1 MGAAAGIIGSVLSS
15 SAQSGQNGNVS
26 QNGSQGQS
34 ISNAGSNTPD
44 IKQADVKEAATN
56 KPETEQPD
64 TKESNVNWEEIAKMS
79 QSLAHEGGQ
88 SAPVS
93 SNNFSGGQSIAN
105 FR

>member
-15 SAQSGQNGNVS
+15 SAQSGQNGNANTQQSS
-26 QNGSQGQS
+26 QAQS

-56 KPETEQPD
+56 KPD
-64 TKESNVNWEEIAKMS
+64 TKENNVNWEEIARMS
-79 QSLAHEGGQ
+79 QSLANEGGQ
-88 SAPVS
+88 SAPIS
-93 SNNFSGGQSIAN
+93 SNNFSGGQPVAN